1 LLTDSKGQS
10 RQVAFVQYTN
20 RQDAEHAIMNLSGV
34 IPPGGKQSL
43 IVKYATPPKITSE
56 SEEKNSSDS
65 QPNGGPYV
73 GEISTHVGPPQMQQ
87 HQLYH
92 HQPSPPLP
100 APPPEIFSAPQFP
113 LSPYHPPV
121 VDKLVYVTING
132 IPPSFDLMTFNFLS
146 NYGRVVEGKLFY
158 QPSAYVSPTMAPLSQ
173 QPSPQL
179 RHGTIQFILLTED
192 THQLANLLTL
202 DASVVVVSG
211 VPVVV

>member
-20 RQDAEHAIMNLSGV
+20 RQDAEHAIMNLSGA

-56 SEEKNSSDS
+56 SEEKLSSDS
-65 QPNGGPYV
+65 RPNGGGPYV
-73 GEISTHVGPPQMQQ
+73 GEIPTNVGPP

-100 APPPEIFSAPQFP
+100 APEIFSAPQFP
-113 LSPYHPPV
+113 FSPYHPPA